1 MDKRNYELMFIV
13 NPELNE
19 VERESLLER
28 VQGYLDRAEADVF
41 SFKNWGFR
49 RLAYT
54 IKGQREGQ
62 YFLVQFAALP
72 ENISALER
80 SLLLAEGILRQMVT
94 VLVGE
99 PAVEEPVVETEDAPE
114 AEQATV
120 EEAVEDADQ
129 PEEESTETE
138 E

>member
-19 VERESLLER
+19 LERESLLER
-28 VQGYLDRAEADVF
+28 VQGYLDRAEAEVF
-41 SFKNWGFR
+41 SFKSWGLR

-54 IKGQREGQ
+54 LNGQREGH

-80 SLLLAEGILRQMVT
+80 SLMLAEGILRQMVT

-99 PAVEEPVVETEDAPE
+99 PASETEDATE

-120 EEAVEDADQ
+120 AEPVEDADQ